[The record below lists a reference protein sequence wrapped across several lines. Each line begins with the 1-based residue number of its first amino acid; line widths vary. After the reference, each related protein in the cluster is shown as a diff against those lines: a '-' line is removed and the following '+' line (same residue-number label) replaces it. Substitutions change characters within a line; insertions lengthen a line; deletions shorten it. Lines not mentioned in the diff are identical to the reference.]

1 MITREQWRRMDSIQ
15 REQWM
20 KTATEFQEGIVHG
33 WNEAET
39 EVVALESKFRNL
51 ASNPTL
57 RRAARLA
64 AWADKGQPAPLDEA
78 VWPPGVMPDVYT
90 QGFANEMSSVITG
103 TRNDEGSAVGQL
115 RKALGLT

>member
-20 KTATEFQEGIVHG
+20 KTATEFQEGMVLG
-33 WNEAET
+33 WNEAED
-39 EVVALESKFRNL
+39 EVAGLKTKFQNL
-51 ASNPTL
+51 VFNPTL

-64 AWADKGQPAPLDEA
+64 AWADQGKQAPPDET
-78 VWPPGVMPDVYT
+78 VWPPGVMPDAYT
-90 QGFANEMSSVITG
+90 RGFANEMSSVITG

-115 RKALGLT
+115 RKALGL